1 MACRYVARVAPDV
14 VPGEPGAPGAPGG
27 ETIAAALAVFGD
39 AEKPE
44 EATFQIGMQA
54 EVFG

>member
-1 MACRYVARVAPDV
+1 MACRYVACVAPDV
-14 VPGEPGAPGAPGG
+14 VPGEPGAPGG